1 MVRLKGA
8 GQGIVLNASA
18 PQYADIARSC
28 GDAHPARN
36 KTRRAVLINF
46 IVFAS
51 ALKAISTSNFTLK
64 L

>member
-1 MVRLKGA
+1 M
-8 GQGIVLNASA
+8 VLNASA

-28 GDAHPARN
+28 GVAHP
-36 KTRRAVLINF
+36 TRKNSKKAVVMNF